1 MITNNFAIKLNN
13 PLLQAKTYWSILKT
27 IYNDKKIHL
36 IPLLLIDDKFV
47 TDIQAKA
54 NIFNTLFVDQC
65 TPLKNNS
72 VLPTKQLFLTQARL
86 GTLDFNEGEILKIIR
101 VLNINIAHGH
111 DDISIRMIK
120 ICDESLLKPLSI
132 LFKNSLNYLITQIFG
147 KI

>member
-72 VLPTKQLFLTQARL
+72 VLPTKQLFLTQAK
-86 GTLDFNEGEILKIIR
+86 D
-101 VLNINIAHGH
+101 
-111 DDISIRMIK
+111 
-120 ICDESLLKPLSI
+120 
-132 LFKNSLNYLITQIFG
+132 
-147 KI
+147 